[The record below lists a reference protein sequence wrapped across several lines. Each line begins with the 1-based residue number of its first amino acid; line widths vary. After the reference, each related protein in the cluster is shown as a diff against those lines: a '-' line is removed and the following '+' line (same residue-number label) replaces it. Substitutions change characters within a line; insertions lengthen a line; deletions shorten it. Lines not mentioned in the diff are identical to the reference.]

1 MPTHPHCLVQIWQTH
16 EDGAPV
22 PACTHDQHTD
32 RSTPEEARRQRVLD
46 AHLSSLL
53 RARIARGSGAGR
65 SGSPPETVSLLCQAA
80 PKPLEAAFVPHKAAN
95 IGMSKGSFVEAPLPV
110 GYGLD
115 RSALWPPH
123 RSCADRAAV

>member
-1 MPTHPHCLVQIWQTH
+1 MRIS
-16 EDGAPV
+16 V
-22 PACTHDQHTD
+22 PFFANELREGLGQDDQGL
-32 RSTPEEARRQRVLD
+32 RRKQF
-46 AHLSSLL
+46 
-53 RARIARGSGAGR
+53 
-65 SGSPPETVSLLCQAA
+65 SLLCQAA

-123 RSCADRAAV
+123 RSCADRAQSERFQ